1 MPTPQATTGRTYDGR
16 KGGAE
21 LVEATAI
28 ALDFVGMR
36 VKVPAILTED
46 RNSQSA
52 GQGAGWLV
60 RISENPR
67 VSDSNGEAW
76 RLLVISGVSGV
87 FGVSDWW
94 RLGGCLSSLLSL
106 VSLTGGG
113 LSKSFVPPSIGFQ
126 EIATNP
132 RSRSGAGSLADDPG
146 CPG

>member
-1 MPTPQATTGRTYDGR
+1 MPTSQATTGRTYDGR

-94 RLGGCLSSLLSL
+94 RLVKKFRTTIDWLPGNRHESEKPIWSR
-106 VSLTGGG
+106 
-113 LSKSFVPPSIGFQ
+113 
-126 EIATNP
+126 IAC
-132 RSRSGAGSLADDPG
+132 R
-146 CPG
+146 